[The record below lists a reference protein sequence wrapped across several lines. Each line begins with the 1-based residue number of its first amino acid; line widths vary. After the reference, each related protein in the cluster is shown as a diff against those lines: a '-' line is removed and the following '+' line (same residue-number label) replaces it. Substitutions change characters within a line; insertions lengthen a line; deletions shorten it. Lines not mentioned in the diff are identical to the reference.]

1 MTIKQVLKTYEEML
15 NESFSIKIDLTKKE
29 LNIDGFSETFS
40 TNKAILKRI
49 IEEVE
54 NGTDNIWDEELKDLK
69 GATNE

>member
-40 TNKAILKRI
+40 TNKAILFY
-49 IEEVE
+49 
-54 NGTDNIWDEELKDLK
+54 N
-69 GATNE
+69 